1 MKNPKWNWI
10 SISFAAGA
18 LSVLLI
24 AGVPHASAQAP
35 DAAERCEPDV
45 MRLCSEF
52 VPDRDRIV
60 ACLKAKRR
68 QLSQSCLTALQPKR
82 ENTSKKSGRWM
93 LALSFGVGE
102 IAMATIAEREELVC
116 HPRNRSKR
124 LLGRRMHQRDVT
136 RRRRSSR
143 LKRAGFGQCRGILNA
158 PSKLH

>member
-82 ENTSKKSGRWM
+82 ENTSKNPGR
-93 LALSFGVGE
+93 
-102 IAMATIAEREELVC
+102 
-116 HPRNRSKR
+116 
-124 LLGRRMHQRDVT
+124 
-136 RRRRSSR
+136 
-143 LKRAGFGQCRGILNA
+143 
-158 PSKLH
+158 